1 MFFSAK
7 KNCNR
12 MTALS
17 LLSSLGFIAFFL
29 LAQTGAVLAAVAP
42 GLGTTSPYGIVSNT
56 STNANT
62 APQTIING
70 KVCCTTCTVPRPLT
84 ITGGAEDTPCPPQ
97 TGLDQN
103 TALGIL
109 NGQLCT
115 NLGPG
120 ALNLNAVDI
129 GGGPGV
135 FTPGCYYNGGAMNIT
150 AGTTVTLNG
159 SGVYIF
165 RPGGA
170 LTTEA
175 NTGFNMAGGSCES
188 DVYWAPVG
196 ATTIGATS
204 AFVGNIFDAA
214 GISLGH
220 FTSLTGRA
228 LDFQTT
234 VTTDANTI
242 TVPTC
247 AAYVPPLPLGVP
259 TLGKAFSPATIDIA
273 GTSTLTITLSN
284 PNLGAAT
291 LTAALIDTLP
301 TNVVIAAVPN
311 AGTTCGGAG
320 AVTAIAGGTTV
331 TLPAGRSIPGG
342 SPGTCTVTVDVTGA
356 VAGSYINT
364 LDAGALQTSNGN
376 NTVPAIASL
385 TVNPALVAAVVAP
398 TVSKSFSPV
407 TISAGGT
414 STLTIVLSNSST
426 TNIDTITTL
435 TDNLP
440 SGMTIAA
447 VPGAATTCAGGVVT
461 ATAGTSTIILT
472 GGTIPVAV
480 GTAGTC
486 TVTVNVTSSTAGS
499 LINTLAIGGLV
510 TDNGINAGPAIAT
523 LIVIP
528 LPATSVPTLNEWGM
542 MTFMLFAGLGSL
554 YYIRKYRRV

>member
-1 MFFSAK
+1 MFFADKIS
-7 KNCNR
+7 NR
-12 MTALS
+12 RKGLS
-17 LLSSLGFIAFFL
+17 LLSSLGFIAFLL
-29 LAQTGAVLAAVAP
+29 LAQAGAALAAVAP

-84 ITGGAEDTPCPPQ
+84 ITGGEDTPCPPQ

-115 NLGPG
+115 NLGAG

-159 SGVYIF
+159 DGVYIF

-175 NTGFNMAGGSCES
+175 NTSFNMAGGSCES

-259 TLGKAFSPATIDIA
+259 TLGKTFSPAAIDIA

-284 PNLGAAT
+284 PNLSAAT

-311 AGTTCGGAG
+311 ASTTCGGAG
-320 AVTAIAGGTTV
+320 AVTAIAGGSTV

-342 SPGTCTVTVDVTGA
+342 SPGTCTVSVDVTSA

-385 TVNPALVAAVVAP
+385 TVNPALGAGAVAP
-398 TVSKSFSPV
+398 TVGKNFSPT
-407 TISAGGT
+407 TINLGGT

-426 TNIDTITTL
+426 TNADTITTL

-440 SGMTIAA
+440 SGMLIAA
-447 VPGAATTCAGGVVT
+447 APGASTTCAGGVVT
-461 ATAGTSTIILT
+461 ATAGTSTIVLT
-472 GGTIPVAV
+472 GGTIPVAG

-499 LINTLAIGGLV
+499 FLNTLAIGGLV
-510 TDNGINAGPAIAT
+510 TDNGSNAGPALAT

-528 LPATSVPTLNEWGM
+528 LPATPVPTLNEWGM
-542 MTFMLFAGLGSL
+542 MVFMLLAGLGSL
-554 YYIRKYRRV
+554 YYMRKLRV